1 MSDDKPATPDTAAPS
16 PADQSDAGTPEAGTP
31 EAGTPEAGTPEAGKP
46 PPLTVGAQYVKDLSF
61 ENPRAPASLIQ
72 VNQEKLNIGVAV
84 NVVVQNLK
92 DNVHEVVLALRGE
105 AKQGEEALF
114 LAEVHYA
121 GLFTVGDVPKEYV
134 APLLYIEAPR
144 MLFPFARA
152 IIADNV
158 RDGGFPPLMM
168 QPIDFVAL
176 YQQRVAQQ
184 QSQADKPAEQAAAA
198 GNGPKSGD
206 GAADGGSAAFK
217 FEL

>member
-1 MSDDKPATPDTAAPS
+1 MSDDTPATPGTGAPS
-16 PADQSDAGTPEAGTP
+16 PAGQPDAAAPQ
-31 EAGTPEAGTPEAGKP
+31 AGKP

-61 ENPRAPASLIQ
+61 ENPRAPSSLVQ
-72 VNQEKLNIGVAV
+72 LNQEKLNIGIAV
-84 NVVVQNLK
+84 NVAVQNLK

-121 GLFTVGDVPKEYV
+121 GLFTVGDVPQEYV

-152 IIADNV
+152 IIADSV

-184 QSQADKPAEQAAAA
+184 QQQADKPAEQAAAG